1 MIEIDGLN
9 ARQAMIADMLWE
21 APTMKDV
28 AAIVQAIG
36 PDAAVVRD
44 MLVAATYDE
53 FAETDLAEDILRKFR
68 L

>member
-1 MIEIDGLN
+1 MIEITGLN

>member
-44 MLVAATYDE
+44 MLVAATNDE

>member
-1 MIEIDGLN
+1 MIEIPGLTS
-9 ARQAMIADMLWE
+9 RQCMIADMIWE

-28 AAIVQAIG
+28 SAIVQAIG

-44 MLVAATYDE
+44 MLLAATYDE
-53 FAETDLAEDILRKFR
+53 FAETDLAEDILKKFQ